1 MTPLYPQKLALT
13 SPTSGSRSVH
23 IVCSQTKAAELVIT
37 KYFLDYSLQDFKHN
51 MQVHLFMTTEQ
62 GMNKLPIQDTG
73 AIGSW
78 GKKPKYQDH
87 LDLIIEWQPVTKYLS
102 SQFNLRKIML

>member
-1 MTPLYPQKLALT
+1 
-13 SPTSGSRSVH
+13 
-23 IVCSQTKAAELVIT
+23 
-37 KYFLDYSLQDFKHN
+37 
-51 MQVHLFMTTEQ
+51 MTTEQ